1 MALGF
6 DHSTIYNFLKDT
18 PEKGLRQMFVN
29 KTTFTDV
36 HFGLLM
42 KTVRACTEVQFA
54 EHIEKNDFPKIKF
67 GNAEEK
73 FKETFW
79 KTCIAAFEA
88 KGLIQPAGK
97 QKAA

>member
-1 MALGF
+1 MALNF

-29 KTTFTDV
+29 KAGFTDV
-36 HFGLLM
+36 HFGLMM
-42 KTVRACTEVQFA
+42 KVVRACNEAQFA

-73 FKETFW
+73 LKETFW
-79 KTCIAAFEA
+79 KSAVSAFEA

-97 QKAA
+97 AKAA